1 MKNRIRVRTIA
12 VASALALASV
22 IPAAQALAGAGS
34 LPRHGDEC
42 CSATGANAPMVG
54 GDYGNQDY
62 SSLAQITPGN
72 VRHLAGT
79 WLDHLAGGA
88 TSLAQESTPV
98 AVDGQLFVQTGQG
111 DVLAINGAT
120 GQVIWDYKSGSTG
133 TERGVAVAAALEQ
146 QPNGQRR

>member
-1 MKNRIRVRTIA
+1 MTNMKSRIRVRTIA

-22 IPAAQALAGAGS
+22 IPAAQAVAGAGAGS
-34 LPRHGDEC
+34 LPRQGDAC
-42 CSATGANAPMVG
+42 CAATGANSPMVG
-54 GDYGNQDY
+54 GDYGDQDY

-88 TSLAQESTPV
+88 TSQAQESTPV
-98 AVDGQLFVQTGQG
+98 AVNGQLFVQTGQG

-120 GQVIWDYKSGSTG
+120 G
-133 TERGVAVAAALEQ
+133 
-146 QPNGQRR
+146 